1 MRKPPPFFEGR
12 SVALGIGGNR
22 GDAISLQSGGV
33 TALRE
38 IVAVQSMAPAMMVS
52 TTPISEPTS
61 IQVSERALALAEAR
75 LAAAPEFSTYASLVA
90 QLRYVLMALKGG
102 ERARLKEI
110 IVGHYA
116 VREFAES
123 DPELAEALMAAQ
135 AIATR
140 MGRGLKP

>member
-1 MRKPPPFFEGR
+1 
-12 SVALGIGGNR
+12 
-22 GDAISLQSGGV
+22 
-33 TALRE
+33 
-38 IVAVQSMAPAMMVS
+38 MVS